1 VPRWRSSAAY
11 RIAFTNFVAFAAG
24 LALLG
29 VVVFAVMHIAFMRE
43 LDSTISDEA
52 QTLVDE
58 YKVGG
63 SRELKEA
70 IAEREMVTSPT
81 RMMYAVYAPDG
92 RRIAGS
98 LNSPR
103 PSLGIHDITFV
114 DPHEGPDS
122 ARGIGIDVSR
132 GERLLVADDREWIER
147 IDATVIGV
155 FVIAFLAACGV
166 AFGGALVL
174 GGYLQ
179 RRLHA
184 ISRSAEAIIGGDIRT
199 RVPVSNSHD
208 EFDQVAA
215 TLNRMLD
222 RIEGLL
228 ENLRQVS
235 SDIAHDLRTPLA
247 RLRNSLERGLADKD
261 DANHAAAVL
270 EDALQRVD
278 EVLSLFAAILRIAE
292 VESGETIRLF
302 KLVDVSELVTGLVE
316 SYGAAIE
323 ESGRTLVSS
332 IEPDLVVIGDSE
344 LLAQAAINLIE
355 NAQQHTPAGTLI
367 RLTAV
372 SAGPHVCI
380 QVADTGPGIPKRE
393 FSRVVKRFARLDRS
407 RSTSGYGLGLSLVG
421 AIAKLHGGQL
431 QLKDLDPGLSA
442 IIELPATSQTSP

>member
-1 VPRWRSSAAY
+1 MPRWRSSAAY
-11 RIAFTNFVAFAAG
+11 RIAFTNFLAFTAG
-24 LALLG
+24 LAALG
-29 VVVFAVMHIAFMRE
+29 VVVFVVMHIAFMRE

-70 IAEREMVTSPT
+70 IAEREMVNSPT

-98 LNSPR
+98 LNSLR
-103 PSLGIHDITFV
+103 PGLGIHDIQFI
-114 DPHEGPDS
+114 DPREGPDS
-122 ARGIGIDVSR
+122 ARGIGIDISNK
-132 GERLLVADDREWIER
+132 ERLLVADDREWVER
-147 IDATVIGV
+147 IDETVIGV

-174 GGYLQ
+174 GGYLR

-199 RVPVSNSHD
+199 RVPVSNPGD
-208 EFDQVAA
+208 EFDQVAG

-247 RLRNSLERGLADKD
+247 RLRNSLERGLADKE
-261 DANHAAAVL
+261 DAAVVL

-292 VESGETIRLF
+292 VESGETRRLF
-302 KLVDVSELVTGLVE
+302 KPVDLSELVAGLAE
-316 SYGAAIE
+316 SYGSAID

-332 IEPDLVVIGDSE
+332 IEPNLEVIGDGE

-355 NAQQHTPAGTLI
+355 NAQQHTPSGTLI

-372 SAGPHVCI
+372 AAGAHVCI
-380 QVADTGPGIPKRE
+380 QVADTGPGIPKYE

-421 AIAKLHGGQL
+421 AIAKLHDGQL
-431 QLKDLDPGLSA
+431 ELKDLDPGLSA
-442 IIELPATSQTSP
+442 VIELPAAPSP